1 MINKSISALGNCIN
15 ALASNVKD
23 NHVPFRDSKLT
34 RILTECLGG
43 NSKTAICACISP
55 FLMNYDESLTT
66 LQCASRAIKIK
77 VNPLVNER
85 IEMKKIKEKLNEIIN
100 IKNSEMLLKQNNQLG
115 KNKLIVE
122 KDADDLKNSL
132 YNFKND
138 LKRAK
143 YNNTNN
149 FQDGNEEGQRKMGRS
164 ASQEAM
170 YKTNSSY
177 LYDETELNNILKKFH
192 YIILQLQNEAS
203 NQVRIVFTKAL
214 TIYNLQEENKRLKE
228 QLLSKN
234 SSNNNF

>member
-77 VNPLVNER
+77 VNPLVNEK

-115 KNKLIVE
+115 NIKLIVE

-203 NQVRIVFTKAL
+203 NQVSIVLTKAL
-214 TIYNLQEENKRLKE
+214 TICNLQEENKRLKE

>member
-115 KNKLIVE
+115 NIKLIVE

-203 NQVRIVFTKAL
+203 NQVSIVLTKAL

>member
-15 ALASNVKD
+15 ALASNSKD
-23 NHVPFRDSKLT
+23 SHVPFRDSKLT

-100 IKNSEMLLKQNNQLG
+100 IKNSEQLLKQNNQLG
-115 KNKLIVE
+115 IQQLTYLE

-138 LKRAK
+138 LKKAK
-143 YNNTNN
+143 NSNNSN
-149 FQDGNEEGQRKMGRS
+149 FADGNDEAVRKMGRS

-170 YKTNSSY
+170 YKTNNSY
-177 LYDETELNNILKKFH
+177 VYDEQELNNILKKFH

-203 NQVRIVFTKAL
+203 NQV
-214 TIYNLQEENKRLKE
+214 E
-228 QLLSKN
+228 
-234 SSNNNF
+234 